1 MGAEAGPYRA
11 FFLGKG
17 SKSSQ
22 LLYGWLG
29 VTTSCGLVSV
39 SCCDTL
45 LDLSDDELW
54 PVDCVPSVPSPAVC
68 VSFFW
73 LRASCM
79 CIVRRIA
86 GDLQFEIGTSGRPCI
101 LFIDDTDNL

>member
-29 VTTSCGLVSV
+29 VTTPCGLVSV
-39 SCCDTL
+39 TCCDTFLDL
-45 LDLSDDELW
+45 LDDEIYSRSIVCL
-54 PVDCVPSVPSPAVC
+54 PNCSPAVC
-68 VSFFW
+68 FRPSGCARPACASYEELLEIYGLIRYFW
-73 LRASCM
+73 
-79 CIVRRIA
+79 
-86 GDLQFEIGTSGRPCI
+86 TS
-101 LFIDDTDNL
+101 LDSSH